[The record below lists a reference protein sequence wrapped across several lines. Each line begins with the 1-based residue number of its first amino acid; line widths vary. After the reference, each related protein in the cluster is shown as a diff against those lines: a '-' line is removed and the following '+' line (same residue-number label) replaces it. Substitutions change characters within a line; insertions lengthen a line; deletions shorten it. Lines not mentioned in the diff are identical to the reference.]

1 MSATATRD
9 IKVLYTA
16 ESTVTGGR
24 QGHGR
29 TSDGRLDVNLSVPE
43 ELSGDG
49 GPGTNPEQLFATG
62 YAACFQSA
70 MMGAARREKL
80 TVDDSSVT
88 GRVGIGP
95 IGEGRF
101 GLAVELRI
109 NLPSVPDRAQKEEL
123 VAAAHRRCPY
133 SNAIRG
139 NVDVTLTIT

>member
-1 MSATATRD
+1 MTATATRELK
-9 IKVLYTA
+9 ILYSA

-24 QGHGR
+24 EGHGR
-29 TSDGRLDVNLSVPE
+29 TSDGRLDVKLSVPE
-43 ELSGDG
+43 ALSGDG

-70 MMGAARREKL
+70 MMFEARREKL
-80 TVDDSSVT
+80 VADDSTITSQ
-88 GRVGIGP
+88 VGLGP
-95 IGEGRF
+95 IEESRM

-109 NLPSVPDRAQKEEL
+109 DLPSVPDRGQKEKL

-139 NVDVTLTIT
+139 NVEVTLTLV